1 MQITIHSIVV
11 SLIFIMIIIIPS
23 SVFFFLVLKKF
34 IIIFLGITVLDLEA
48 VFQPVHRE
56 KSDRNLP
63 QSNSMAV
70 VTG

>member
-11 SLIFIMIIIIPS
+11 ILIFIMIIIIPS
-23 SVFFFLVLKKF
+23 SVFFSFKKIF
-34 IIIFLGITVLDLEA
+34 FFFLGITVLDLEA
-48 VFQPVHRE
+48 VFQPVHQE

>member
-11 SLIFIMIIIIPS
+11 ILIFIMIIIIPS
-23 SVFFFLVLKKF
+23 SVFFSFKK
-34 IIIFLGITVLDLEA
+34 IIFFFLGITVLDLEA